1 MMRVGVFVLFL
12 LLISASTWSQESFEK
27 FQTPS
32 LLKAVDSLESRI
44 ERLTSHTSDFPPV
57 VVDHSLPS
65 NARFIRDSIFLGALQ
80 RDFHSFG
87 DTLSILYHEY
97 LHKTFWHAQRFPF
110 QFDSQGQPLSIETG
124 AFYTYIPPPE
134 QTERDLENLRFYYSR
149 VEPELVGEALE
160 QRLVKMRSV
169 LSQPQQLPF
178 VYAPSNLTLE
188 ELEAYKGQ
196 LKGEVIGLYK
206 LSETAKKSI
215 QFRLF
220 QLKQIHSLRRSY
232 EEEHGLGADGKKVAE
247 DG

>member
-1 MMRVGVFVLFL
+1 MMRVAVFVLFL
-12 LLISASTWSQESFEK
+12 LLISASGKAQESFEK

-44 ERLTSHTSDFPPV
+44 ERLTSHTTDFPPV

-97 LHKTFWHAQRFPF
+97 LHKVFWEAQRFPF
-110 QFDSQGQPLSIETG
+110 QFDSQGQPLRIETG
-124 AFYTYIPPPE
+124 TFYTYIPPPD

-188 ELEAYKGQ
+188 EIEAYQGQ
-196 LKGEVIGLYK
+196 LEGEKLGLYT

-215 QFRLF
+215 QFRIY
-220 QLKQIHSLRRSY
+220 QLEQTYRLRRAY
-232 EEEHGLGADGKKVAE
+232 EKDHGLGKDGKKITE

>member
-1 MMRVGVFVLFL
+1 MIRVCLPVLFL
-12 LLISASTWSQESFEK
+12 LSITGPTWAQESFEK

-32 LLKAVDSLESRI
+32 LLKAVDSLESRMD
-44 ERLTSHTSDFPPV
+44 RLTSHTSEFPPV
-57 VVDHSLPS
+57 VVDHTLPS

-97 LHKTFWHAQRFPF
+97 LHKVFWEAQRFPF
-110 QFDSQGQPLSIETG
+110 QFDSQGQPLRIETG
-124 AFYTYIPPPE
+124 TFYTYTPPPE
-134 QTERDLENLRFYYSR
+134 QTDRDLENLRFYYSR

-188 ELEAYKGQ
+188 EIEAYTGQ
-196 LKGEVIGLYK
+196 LEGEELGLYT

-215 QFRLF
+215 QFRIY
-220 QLKQIHSLRRSY
+220 QLKQTYELRRQY
-232 EEEHGLGADGKKVAE
+232 EENNGLDMRGNKVVE